1 MESSR
6 IENGPVEQ
14 DSEQHSGAGQQ
25 NVAKQKMTNLTMTQ
39 KTNGIG
45 MQMGTADTLHKFAAG
60 LTTSPGCF
68 DKNKYHNIYLTKT
81 YESP

>member
-6 IENGPVEQ
+6 IENGPVEE

-25 NVAKQKMTNLTMTQ
+25 NVAKPKTTNLSMNE

-45 MQMGTADTLHKFAAG
+45 MQMGRADA
-60 LTTSPGCF
+60 
-68 DKNKYHNIYLTKT
+68 
-81 YESP
+81 

>member
-6 IENGPVEQ
+6 IENGPVEE

-25 NVAKQKMTNLTMTQ
+25 TVAKPKTTNLSMNE

-45 MQMGTADTLHKFAAG
+45 MQMGRAVTWHKFAAG
-60 LTTSPGCF
+60 LTTSPVYF
-68 DKNKYHNIYLTKT
+68 DKNKKNK
-81 YESP
+81 PW